1 MPKEVQDRMLF
12 DAQAASLFS
21 FIIEKAGMD
30 KARALVQASRDKQDL
45 REMLIRPDFLGT
57 DMEKLE
63 SDWQTWLK
71 TQKGDPG
78 GMRIMVGPGNRPPG
92 APSNN

>member
-1 MPKEVQDRMLF
+1 MVF

-30 KARALVQASRDKQDL
+30 KAKTLVQASRDKKDL
-45 REMLIRPDFLGT
+45 REMLIQSDFLGT

-63 SDWQTWLK
+63 SDWQAWVK
-71 TQKGDPG
+71 AQKGDPG
-78 GMRIMVGPGNRPPG
+78 GMRMLVRPGTRPTGTP
-92 APSNN
+92 PNN